1 MTPELE
7 LVIQVSKT
15 TLGQRD
21 RSAIASLA
29 RGTLDGGT
37 LDGGGLDWQEVLRLA
52 EWYQVGGFLASH
64 LNKSDFP
71 VETPREI
78 RDAAYRLA
86 EENRIRYLFFIEP
99 ELDRILAT
107 LNRERIQV
115 IALKGVA
122 LNRLVYR
129 DLGLRPI
136 GDVDLLIQEQ
146 HLSRARDLFDE
157 LGYSQNESLSDD
169 SRKIDNYHYCPRLL
183 SPDGSVEIELH
194 RHVVRRSSPLY
205 FEVDD
210 LWSQAREK
218 EIGDQNV
225 WILGPVDLIS
235 HLCLKFFVDRGLRQ
249 HSYAAV
255 RQLAD
260 IAETLTFYAEEL
272 DWSVLVRQAKARSH
286 AAPIFCALYTARKLL
301 GSKIGD
307 EVLDRLRPA
316 DMDDD
321 QLSLFIDRKVLDLEP
336 WFFHELVEPTEN
348 AGWNLA
354 KASLRRLLPEARFL
368 REKYWDQSAVSG
380 LGRLYRFHLAELSQS
395 LLGTA
400 GGGRRLREHFRVDRW
415 MHRRL
420 TESS

>member
-7 LVIQVSKT
+7 LVIQISKT
-15 TLGQRD
+15 SLGQRD

-29 RGTLDGGT
+29 RGR
-37 LDGGGLDWQEVLRLA
+37 LDWQEVLRLA

-64 LNKSDFP
+64 LNKPGFP
-71 VETPREI
+71 VETPGEI
-78 RDAAYRLA
+78 RDAAHRLA
-86 EENRIRYLFFIEP
+86 EENRVRYLFFIEP

-115 IALKGVA
+115 IALKGAA

-157 LGYSQNESLSDD
+157 LGYSQNESLSED
-169 SRKIDNYHYCPRLL
+169 SGNVDNYHYCPRLL

-205 FEVDD
+205 FELDD

-218 EIGDQNV
+218 GIGNQNV

-249 HSYAAV
+249 HSYAAL

-272 DWSVLVRQAKARSH
+272 DWSVLVRQAQARSH

-301 GSKIGD
+301 GSRIDQK
-307 EVLDRLRPA
+307 VLDRLRPA
-316 DMDDD
+316 DMDDE
-321 QLSLFIDRKVLDLEP
+321 QLSLFIERKILDLEP
-336 WFFHELVEPTEN
+336 WFFHELVEPMEN
-348 AGWNLA
+348 TGWNLT
-354 KASLRRLLPEARFL
+354 KAALRRLLPEEKFL
-368 REKYWDQSAVSG
+368 REKYWDESGASG
-380 LGRLYRFHLAELSQS
+380 LGRLYSLHLAELSQT
-395 LLGTA
+395 LRETA
-400 GGGRRLREHFRVDRW
+400 GGGRRLREHIRVDRW